1 MVARRFRVV
10 CKIFLRVEPG
20 ATGPVGKGDGGCLFT
35 LRRHGD
41 TAVRA
46 AGSNRNLNPIHP

>member
-46 AGSNRNLNPIHP
+46 AGSNLNPIHP